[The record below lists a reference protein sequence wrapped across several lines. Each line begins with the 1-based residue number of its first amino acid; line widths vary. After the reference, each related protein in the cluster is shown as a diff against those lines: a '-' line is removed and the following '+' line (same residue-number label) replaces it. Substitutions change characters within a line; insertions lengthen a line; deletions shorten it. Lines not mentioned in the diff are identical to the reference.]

1 MYQTLFYYSSVHDLQ
16 AFGGQKV
23 SLLKSLFEIHRFAYL
38 HVACYVH
45 NVMHNVKKQ
54 IFSFQFNLSHV
65 IRHLS
70 FGQDYPGIIN
80 PLDQTS
86 QTSDDGMLWLSN
98 CLLSF
103 VEISVN
109 QIHVSE
115 YSKKQSSA
123 EVKLL

>member
-1 MYQTLFYYSSVHDLQ
+1 M
-16 AFGGQKV
+16 
-23 SLLKSLFEIHRFAYL
+23 
-38 HVACYVH
+38 
-45 NVMHNVKKQ
+45 
-54 IFSFQFNLSHV
+54 

-98 CLLSF
+98 CLLSL

-123 EVKLL
+123 ESKASVNFNAD